1 VRLAV
6 AFFLGIFLGIFFATG
21 FLDVFFLATGFLAD
35 GFLADG
41 FLATGGLVGVDVL
54 FDSQHFGDDFPF
66 FNPTIVRAIIN
77 KTMYV
82 VGLEIKV

>member
-6 AFFLGIFLGIFFATG
+6 AFLLGIFFATG

-35 GFLADG
+35 GFLATG
-41 FLATGGLVGVDVL
+41 FLATGGLLGVDVL
-54 FDSQHFGDDFPF
+54 FGSQHFGDDFPF
-66 FNPTIVRAIIN
+66 FNPTIVRAIIT

-82 VGLEIKV
+82 VGLKTKV